1 MDYER
6 LRELRN
12 STNPFARHLGLT
24 ITAIRDG
31 EAEAELPVTSD
42 YLNPGG
48 SVHGGCLYT
57 LADAVG
63 GAAASSCGMHIATV
77 DSSFHFL
84 RAGLQTSRLTGR
96 ARAIKRGKRLL
107 VYEVTV
113 YDDQDSLLAQGIFTY
128 MPLSRPIF
136 PENAG

>member
-12 STNPFARHLGLT
+12 STNPFARHLELT

-84 RAGLQTSRLTGR
+84 RAGR

-128 MPLSRPIF
+128 MPLSNPLF

>member
-1 MDYER
+1 MDYEK

-12 STNPFARHLGLT
+12 STNHFARRLGLT

-42 YLNPGG
+42 CLNPGG
-48 SVHGGCLYT
+48 SVHGGCLFT
-57 LADAVG
+57 LADVAG
-63 GAAASSCGMHIATV
+63 GAAASSCGMHITTV

-84 RAGLQTSRLTGR
+84 RAGLQTSHLTGK

-128 MPLSRPIF
+128 MPLNKPSL
-136 PENAG
+136 PEQAG